1 VFLRAL
7 INSQRVRELDG
18 LRGIAI
24 LLVLIWHYVIVPADT
39 VPGSKLAYLFAL
51 GRLTW
56 SGVDLFFVLSGFL
69 IGGIL
74 LDAKDSTN
82 YFSVFYR
89 RRFFR
94 ILPLYAVVLV
104 IVWATHGNAWLKAD
118 LLPWWSYVTLTQNF
132 VMAVRNTLGGNALAI
147 TWSLAIEE
155 QFYLTLPLVIRFT
168 SRKTLKRIVLA
179 FIILAPVIRL
189 VVFLR
194 LGPTAAQVL
203 MPCRADALLIGVG
216 IAALKGENYPI
227 PYWGPLIVSAV
238 ILAVCIF
245 KSWGIGSFEMSVWG
259 YSIVAVFY
267 GSLLC
272 AVLDRRPRVLRW
284 GWLCGLGITAYAIYL
299 FHQTL
304 QGLLYWQLFAINP
317 ILRVRTVT
325 AALTAIC
332 LTLLLARISWK
343 YLERPLISTGHRSRY
358 SSENNSLES
367 T

>member
-1 VFLRAL
+1 VT
-7 INSQRVRELDG
+7 RVRELDG

-39 VPGSKLAYLFAL
+39 VPGSKLAYLLAI

-104 IVWATHGNAWLKAD
+104 IVWAMPGNAWLKAD
-118 LLPWWSYVTLTQNF
+118 LLPWWSYATLTQNF
-132 VMAVRNTLGGNALAI
+132 MMAVRNTLGGNALAI

-155 QFYLTLPLVIRFT
+155 QFYLTFPLVVRFT
-168 SRKTLKRIVLA
+168 SRKTLKRILLL
-179 FIILAPVIRL
+179 FIILAPAIRL
-189 VVFLR
+189 LVFLR
-194 LGPTAAQVL
+194 LGPTAAYVL

-216 IAALKGENYPI
+216 IAALKRENDSI
-227 PYWGPLIVSAV
+227 PYVGPLIISAV

-245 KSWGIGSFEMSVWG
+245 KSWGGGSFEMSVWG

-272 AVLDRRPRVLRW
+272 AVLDRRPRVLRL
-284 GWLCGLGITAYAIYL
+284 GWLCGLGIIAYATYL

-304 QGLLYWQLFAINP
+304 QGLLYWKLFAMNP
-317 ILRVRTVT
+317 ILRIGTVM
-325 AALTAIC
+325 AALLALC
-332 LTLLLARISWK
+332 LTLVLARISWD
-343 YLERPLISTGHRSRY
+343 YFERPLISRGHHSRY
-358 SSENNSLES
+358 SFKNDSLEII
-367 T
+367 

>member
-1 VFLRAL
+1 MAVTRL
-7 INSQRVRELDG
+7 RELDG
-18 LRGIAI
+18 LRGLAI
-24 LLVLIWHYVIVPADT
+24 LMVLIWHYVIVPADT
-39 VPGSKLAYLFAL
+39 VPGSKLAYLLAL

-104 IVWATHGNAWLKAD
+104 IVWAMPGNAWLKAD
-118 LLPWWSYVTLTQNF
+118 LLPWWSYATLTQNF

-155 QFYLTLPLVIRFT
+155 QFYLTLPLVVRFT
-168 SRKTLKRIVLA
+168 NRKTLKRILLA
-179 FIILAPVIRL
+179 FIILAPATRL
-189 VVFLR
+189 LVFLR
-194 LGPTAAQVL
+194 LGPTAAYVL

-216 IAALKGENYPI
+216 IAALRRENHSI
-227 PYWGPLIVSAV
+227 PYVGPLIVSAV
-238 ILAVCIF
+238 ILAVCTF

-259 YSIVAVFY
+259 YSIVGVFY

-284 GWLCGLGITAYAIYL
+284 GWLCGLGITAYATYL

-304 QGLLYWQLFAINP
+304 QGLLYWKLFAINP
-317 ILRVRTVT
+317 ILGVATVM
-325 AALTAIC
+325 AAMIALG
-332 LTLLLARISWK
+332 LTLISARMSWD
-343 YLERPLISTGHRSRY
+343 YFERPLISRGHRSRY
-358 SSENNSLES
+358 SSK
-367 T
+367 